1 MIIYLEQTILLLSKS
16 DPQMVQDLIDTG
28 QIKQSL
34 DNKPYLVIQDER
46 HSIIHQEVQR
56 TESNFQ

>member
-16 DPQMVQDLIDTG
+16 DPQLVQDLIDTG

-34 DNKPYLVIQDER
+34 DNKPYLVIYDGQD
-46 HSIIHQEVQR
+46 SIVPQEV
-56 TESNFQ
+56 